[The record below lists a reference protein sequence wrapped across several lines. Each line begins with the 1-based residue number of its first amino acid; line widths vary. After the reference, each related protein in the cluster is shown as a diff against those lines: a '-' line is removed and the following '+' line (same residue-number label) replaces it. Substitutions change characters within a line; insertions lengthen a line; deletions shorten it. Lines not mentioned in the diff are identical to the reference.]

1 MLLTLTAGRVTH
13 PDAPQQKL
21 AEAVSVIAINHSSPN
36 DDISLFMGLLPS
48 QREVVNSDSFQALP
62 DT

>member
-21 AEAVSVIAINHSSPN
+21 AEAVSVIAINHPYPN
-36 DDISLFMGLLPS
+36 DESY
-48 QREVVNSDSFQALP
+48 
-62 DT
+62 TY